1 MIMRCWHGGRF
12 HDGSWVSCRLL
23 LFADLVVCF
32 CCLSTEN
39 DCLRTPQEIV
49 AAWQQGIDR
58 LLERGV
64 TGRILLTT
72 LSPTDFSGVSGPGLE
87 HAYSQS
93 THGREEVY

>member
-1 MIMRCWHGGRF
+1 M
-12 HDGSWVSCRLL
+12 
-23 LFADLVVCF
+23 
-32 CCLSTEN
+32 
-39 DCLRTPQEIV
+39 

-72 LSPTDFSGVSGPGLE
+72 LSSTDFSGVSGPGLE